1 MLSKET
7 MLMMMQ
13 AADSEIPA
21 SLTIEFKN
29 LFGLTQYP
37 IEIQYPDSMQPTETL
52 DAPFKFPLHLSV
64 AVGSRVVVV
73 YDGIATLKHYYNA
86 QSDYGATCSGLNTV
100 EITVL
105 ETKAYVTLEFS

>member
-13 AADSEIPA
+13 TDSEIPA
-21 SLTIEFKN
+21 TLTIEFKD
-29 LFGLTQYP
+29 LFGLIQYT
-37 IEIQYPDSMQPTETL
+37 IEIQYPDSMKPAETL

-73 YDGIATLKHYYNA
+73 YDGPATLKHYYNA

-105 ETKAYVTLEFS
+105 ETDAYVTLEFS